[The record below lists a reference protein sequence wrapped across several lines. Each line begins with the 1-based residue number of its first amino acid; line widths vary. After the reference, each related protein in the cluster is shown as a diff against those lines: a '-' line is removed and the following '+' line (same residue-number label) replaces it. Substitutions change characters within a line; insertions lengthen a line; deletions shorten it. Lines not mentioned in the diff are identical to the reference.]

1 MKTLIV
7 YKKILHQ
14 NYTEVPYNTMMDKQ
28 EVWAFAEHILARLK
42 GEIQKWV
49 ENTNI
54 KE

>member
-1 MKTLIV
+1 M
-7 YKKILHQ
+7 
-14 NYTEVPYNTMMDKQ
+14 NKQ